1 MERVEWGETL
11 VAHWP
16 VCLSTFRHSIWIA
29 LLFVTGCVQNVGTTP
44 SSAMAEALAV
54 VMETAVHNGVESTVA
69 ARQALPPV
77 ESPAASTTPE
87 LSDAHTPTPPCR
99 LWLTIDQGIAPREGP
114 GGAYGEVGYLGAGQ
128 SAEVVGRDA
137 FYTWWIIFV
146 GGRFVWVSGLAV
158 SLNDCA
164 NYPAVATPPP
174 LP

>member
-1 MERVEWGETL
+1 MEWGEIL

-16 VCLSTFRHSIWIA
+16 VCLLTFRNSILIA

-44 SSAMAEALAV
+44 SSAMAEALAL

-77 ESPAASTTPE
+77 EPPPTPVPPD
-87 LSDAHTPTPPCR
+87 LSDAQTPTPACR

-114 GGAYGEVGYLGAGQ
+114 GPAYREAGYLDAGQ